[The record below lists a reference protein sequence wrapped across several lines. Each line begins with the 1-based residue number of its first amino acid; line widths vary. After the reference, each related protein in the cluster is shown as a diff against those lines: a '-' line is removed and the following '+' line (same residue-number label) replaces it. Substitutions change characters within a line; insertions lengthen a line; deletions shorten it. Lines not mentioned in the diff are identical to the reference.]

1 MFEVDTNFSSAKIV
15 VAGVGGGGINAVN
28 HMISKK
34 ITGLNF
40 IAVDTDE
47 QALANSQAPVHIQ
60 IDGKSPQEIQD
71 EILKS
76 LEGFNMVF
84 IVAGMGGDT
93 GTKLESIVANYAK
106 GLHALTIA
114 VVTLPLT
121 IENLTE
127 KAADGI
133 NNLRQCV
140 DSVVL
145 IFNDKLAKIVDG
157 KISLPETFDAANEIL
172 AETVFGIANLF
183 TVPGVINL
191 DLEDVQMMLE
201 KSGYAFVGIGEATG
215 ESAVTQATKNA
226 LNSPIF
232 EKGVQGA
239 HSILINICGGNKPLT
254 MQEFNEASMIIQDVA
269 EKSAGIM
276 LGTSIDESFANTVRV
291 TIIATRFYR

>member
-47 QALANSQAPVHIQ
+47 QALANSQAPVHIK
-60 IDGKSPQEIQD
+60 IDEKSPQEIQN

-157 KISLPETFDAANEIL
+157 KISLPETFNAANEIIS
-172 AETVFGIANLF
+172 ETICGITNLINA
-183 TVPGVINL
+183 PGVVNL
-191 DLEDVQMMLE
+191 DLEDVKTMLTE
-201 KSGYAFVGIGEATG
+201 AGYAFVGIGETSG
-215 ESAVTQATKNA
+215 ENAAVNAVQNA
-226 LNSPIF
+226 LNSPVF

-239 HSILINICGGNKPLT
+239 QSVLINISGSNFSMVEL
-254 MQEFNEASMIIQDVA
+254 NEATMLIQDAVSEVA
-269 EKSAGIM
+269 EIM
-276 LGTSIDESFANTVRV
+276 WGTSIDESLANAVRV

>member
-47 QALANSQAPVHIQ
+47 QSLANSQAPVHIQ

-84 IVAGMGGDT
+84 IIAGMGGDT
-93 GTKLESIVANYAK
+93 GTKLESIIANYAK
-106 GLHALTIA
+106 ALGATAVA
-114 VVTLPLT
+114 VVTLPL
-121 IENLTE
+121 IVENLTE

-133 NNLRQCV
+133 NALRKCA
-140 DSVVL
+140 DSTVL
-145 IFNDKLAKIVDG
+145 IFNDKIAKVVDE
-157 KISLPETFDAANEIL
+157 KISLPETFNAANEIIS
-172 AETVFGIANLF
+172 ETICGITNLINA
-183 TVPGVINL
+183 PGVVNL
-191 DLEDVQMMLE
+191 DLEDVKTMLTE
-201 KSGYAFVGIGEATG
+201 AGYAFVGIGEASG
-215 ESAVTQATKNA
+215 ENAAVTAVQNA
-226 LNSPIF
+226 LNSPVF

-239 HSILINICGGNKPLT
+239 QSVLINITGSNFSMVEL
-254 MQEFNEASMIIQDVA
+254 NEAIMLIQDAVSEVA
-269 EKSAGIM
+269 EIM
-276 LGTSIDESFANTVRV
+276 WGTSIDESLANAVRV